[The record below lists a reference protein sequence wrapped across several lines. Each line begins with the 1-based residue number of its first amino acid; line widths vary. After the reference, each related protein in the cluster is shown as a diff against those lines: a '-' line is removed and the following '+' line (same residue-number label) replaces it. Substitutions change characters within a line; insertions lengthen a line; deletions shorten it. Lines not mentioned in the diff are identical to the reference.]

1 MFNEVMSNP
10 VNTWAKRADII
21 FQMHIPTIW
30 RNPLNRNDPKHYDW
44 LKSQSE
50 IVVMMQDV
58 YADVPMST
66 KYPLD
71 EIKAMLGDGA
81 KFLTSS
87 VAQAL
92 ALAAYVDK
100 FDRVEVYGV
109 AMETNTEYGFQRE
122 GVAFWLGFLNGRG
135 IDVYF
140 ADKTFEAPIYGYE
153 GEVFIKYERFAERLA
168 ILEPERDKLT
178 GEYNAA
184 SVIIRGALDNF
195 YQSSDDKTEQALYD
209 AVFALRTS
217 AERLGF
223 LDGAIQENK
232 RYQHRADE
240 MLGVDNN
247 FVFSRQEFESG
258 AARMQKLGEDEN
270 TNCISLGTQLEIV
283 HRNIKQAA
291 KGSPKRT
298 KLMESYRHILAA
310 YIRAVNKVM
319 LHKGAAQEN
328 LTYMNY
334 LDRHIQAA
342 GGSKSVE
349 AIMAQVQNA

>member
-1 MFNEVMSNP
+1 
-10 VNTWAKRADII
+10 
-21 FQMHIPTIW
+21 
-30 RNPLNRNDPKHYDW
+30 
-44 LKSQSE
+44 
-50 IVVMMQDV
+50 MMQDA
-58 YADVPMST
+58 YDDVPMST
-66 KYPLD
+66 KYPLE

-87 VAQAL
+87 VAQAM
-92 ALAAYVDK
+92 ALAAWQNQ

-122 GVAFWLGFLNGRG
+122 GVAFWLGFLKGRG
-135 IDVYF
+135 VNVHF
-140 ADKTFEAPIYGYE
+140 ADDTFDAPVYGYE
-153 GEVFIKYERFAERLA
+153 GEVFIKYERFSERLA
-168 ILEPERDKLT
+168 VLEPERDKLT

-184 SVIIRGALDNF
+184 SIIIRGALDNF

-209 AVFALRTS
+209 AVLALRTS

-240 MLGVDNN
+240 MVNVEGD

-258 AARMQKLGEDEN
+258 AARAQKLSGDEN
-270 TNCISLGTQLEIV
+270 VNCISLGTQLEIV

-291 KGSPKRT
+291 KGSHKRA
-298 KLMESYRHILAA
+298 KLMETYRHILAA
-310 YIRAVNKVM
+310 YIRTVNKVT

-328 LTYMNY
+328 LVYMNY
-334 LDRHIQAA
+334 LDRHIRAA
-342 GGSKSVE
+342 GGSKSEQVILE
-349 AIMAQVQNA
+349 QVQHA